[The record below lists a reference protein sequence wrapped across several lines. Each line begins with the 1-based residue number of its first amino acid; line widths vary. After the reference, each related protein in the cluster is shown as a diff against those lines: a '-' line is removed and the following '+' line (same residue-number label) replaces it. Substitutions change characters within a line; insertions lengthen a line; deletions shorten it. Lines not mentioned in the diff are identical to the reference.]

1 LRIGS
6 LAGKNGNVG
15 IHDPIDFIHV
25 FRVLFAIPLCFRAL
39 FGFGSHI
46 GQFYRYINISEV
58 YPVRRGNPSILGYFP
73 VSQKKIE
80 AGAQIEEIRA
90 CVFKSS

>member
-6 LAGKNGNVG
+6 LAGKKGNVG
-15 IHDPIDFIHV
+15 IYDPIDFIHV

-46 GQFYRYINISEV
+46 GQFYKYINISEV
-58 YPVRRGNPSILGYFP
+58 YTVRRENPSILGYFP
-73 VSQKKIE
+73 VSRKKIV
-80 AGAQIEEIRA
+80 ASAQIGEISA